1 MTQSQLGKVW
11 FVLSAF
17 LLYYSLNSW
26 IISQGG
32 NEIFGAKL
40 VVSSRIPAA
49 MIAIPICA
57 VLLILTSLI
66 GRWYALRGGARW
78 QERIPVVGF
87 ESIST
92 ISREGTV
99 YQGAMI
105 AVFSLL
111 PALAMI
117 YFWHSF
123 LNAKVMLN
131 DGSKSLIDS
140 VWDWSK
146 LSTLDDP
153 ARICTDFNKDLPD
166 PCIGN
171 GTVLP
176 GLEPTI
182 FAVFTVAAISA
193 LVLHWYSV
201 TR

>member
-1 MTQSQLGKVW
+1 
-11 FVLSAF
+11 
-17 LLYYSLNSW
+17 
-26 IISQGG
+26 
-32 NEIFGAKL
+32 
-40 VVSSRIPAA
+40 
-49 MIAIPICA
+49 
-57 VLLILTSLI
+57 
-66 GRWYALRGGARW
+66 
-78 QERIPVVGF
+78 
-87 ESIST
+87 
-92 ISREGTV
+92 
-99 YQGAMI
+99 MI

-111 PALAMI
+111 PAFAMI

-146 LSTLDDP
+146 LNTLDDP

-182 FAVFTVAAISA
+182 FGVFTVAAILA
-193 LVLHWYSV
+193 FVLHWYSV
-201 TR
+201 IRA